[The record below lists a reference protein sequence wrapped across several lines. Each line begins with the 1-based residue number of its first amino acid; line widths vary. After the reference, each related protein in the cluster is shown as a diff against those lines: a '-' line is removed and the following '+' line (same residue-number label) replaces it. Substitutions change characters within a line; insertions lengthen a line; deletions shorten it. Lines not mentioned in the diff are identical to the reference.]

1 MIRKLLVANRGE
13 IACRIMRTA
22 RQLGLET
29 VAVYSDADA
38 DALHVRQADQAVRI
52 GPPVAAESYLN
63 IEAVMGAVVETGAD
77 AVHPG
82 YGFLSENAEFAAACA
97 RAGSIFVGPSA
108 SAIRAMGSKIEAKHL
123 VADAGTP
130 VVPGYLGDDQD
141 PDVLSAKAQEIG
153 FPLLIKA
160 SAGGG
165 GRGMRRV
172 DDAESFGAALDGAR
186 REANAAFGDDR
197 VLLERL
203 ILKPK
208 HIEVQVLGDTHGN
221 MVYLF
226 ERDCSMQRRHQ
237 KVVEEAP
244 GPTVNA
250 ALRTTMGEAAVRAA
264 RAIDYVGAGTVEFI
278 TEDDDFYF
286 MEMNTRLQVEH
297 PVTEA
302 ILGLDLVELQLLV
315 AAEEP
320 IPFAQDDLR
329 IDGHAIEVRVYAEN
343 PKRNFLPSSGR
354 LHRVDWPVGE
364 PAGEPD
370 DVRVDTGVETGS
382 DVPVHYDPMMAK
394 VIAHAPNRPA
404 AITALRRALLQ
415 TEIVGVEHNVG
426 YLANILAHE
435 EFARGTYTTSLTD
448 DAAASLAPPDGPEP
462 LLLAVASLVA
472 VPPDAAPWDTADGF
486 QLNLPHAQRLRLR
499 RNRQNLEVRVTRNDD
514 AGSSFRMEGPD
525 GAHDVREIARY
536 RDRIEARIDG
546 EPVKA
551 SVYSVGDAVFVVSD
565 GATERIEQQHVAVG
579 DFRSIANP
587 QGNVAA
593 PMPGAITAVAVAEG
607 DLVKAGQTLMV
618 LEAMKMEHTI
628 VAPGD
633 GKVATINVAAGER
646 VDEGTELLALEDQ

>member
-22 RQLGLET
+22 RRLGLET

-38 DALHVRQADQAVRI
+38 DALHVRQADRAVRI
-52 GPPVAAESYLN
+52 GPPVAAESYLD
-63 IEAVMGAVVETGAD
+63 IEAVMGAVAETGAD

-82 YGFLSENAEFAAACA
+82 YGFLSENAEFADACA
-97 RAGSIFVGPSA
+97 EAGSIFVGPSA
-108 SAIRAMGSKIEAKHL
+108 FAIRAMGSKIEAKYL

-141 PDVLSAKAQEIG
+141 PDVLSTKAQEIG

-203 ILKPK
+203 IEQPK
-208 HIEVQVLGDTHGN
+208 HIEIQVLGDTHGN
-221 MVYLF
+221 LVYLF

-278 TEDDDFYF
+278 AEGDDFYF

-302 ILGLDLVELQLLV
+302 ILGVDLVELQLRV
-315 AAEEP
+315 AAGEP

-329 IDGHAIEVRVYAEN
+329 IGGHAIEVRVYAEN
-343 PKRNFLPSSGR
+343 PRRNFLPSSGR
-354 LHRVDWPVGE
+354 LHRIDWPD
-364 PAGEPD
+364 A
-370 DVRVDTGVETGS
+370 VRVDTGVETGS
-382 DVPVHYDPMMAK
+382 EIPVHYDPMMAK

-404 AITALRRALLQ
+404 AIAALRRALRQ

-448 DAAASLAPPDGPEP
+448 DAAATLAPPDSPEP
-462 LLLAVASLVA
+462 LLLAVASLVT
-472 VPPDAAPWDTADGF
+472 VPPDAAPWDAADGF
-486 QLNLPHAQRLRLR
+486 QLNLPHAQQLRLR
-499 RNRQNLEVRVTRNDD
+499 RNRQNLDVRVTRNADG
-514 AGSSFRMEGPD
+514 AYRVEGPD
-525 GAHDVREIARY
+525 RTHDMREIVLRA
-536 RDRIEARIDG
+536 DRIEARIDG
-546 EPVKA
+546 EPAGA
-551 SVYSVGDAVFVVSD
+551 SVYPIGDNLFIVND
-565 GATERIEQQHVAVG
+565 GNTERIEQQSVDVG

-633 GKVATINVAAGER
+633 GKVATINVAPGER
-646 VDEGTELLALEDQ
+646 VDEGTELLALEDH

>member
-1 MIRKLLVANRGE
+1 MIRTLLVANRGE
-13 IACRIMRTA
+13 IACRVMRTA
-22 RQLGLET
+22 NRLGLET

-38 DALHVRQADQAVRI
+38 DALHVRQADRAVRI
-52 GPPVAAESYLN
+52 GPPVAASSYLD
-63 IEAVMGAVVETGAD
+63 IDAVMSAIAATGAD

-82 YGFLSENAEFAAACA
+82 YGFLSENAEFADACA
-97 RAGSIFVGPSA
+97 DAGCIFVGPSA

-123 VADAGTP
+123 VSGAGTP

-141 PDVLSAKAQEIG
+141 PDVLAKKANEIG

-186 REANAAFGDDR
+186 REATAAFGDDR

-203 ILKPK
+203 IQEPK
-208 HIEVQVLGDTHGN
+208 HIEVQVLGDSHGN

-244 GPTVNA
+244 GPTVNET
-250 ALRTTMGEAAVRAA
+250 LRTTMGEAAVRAA

-278 TEDDDFYF
+278 AEGDEFYF

-302 ILGLDLVELQLLV
+302 ILGLDLVELQLRV
-315 AAEEP
+315 AAGAP

-329 IDGHAIEVRVYAEN
+329 IDGHAIEVRIYAEN
-343 PKRNFLPSSGR
+343 PKRNFLPSSGK
-354 LHRVDWPVGE
+354 LHRVTWPNG
-364 PAGEPD
+364 
-370 DVRVDTGVETGS
+370 VRVDTGVETGS

-394 VIAHAPNRPA
+394 AISHAPDRPA
-404 AITALRRALLQ
+404 AIAALRQALRQ

-435 EFARGTYTTSLTD
+435 EFARGTYTTALTE
-448 DAAASLAPPDGPEP
+448 DAAESLAPPDTAVP
-462 LLLAVASLVA
+462 LLLATASLVSEPA
-472 VPPDAAPWDTADGF
+472 DATPWGAADGF

-499 RNRQNLEVRVTRNDD
+499 RNRKNLEVHVTRNTDG
-514 AGSSFRMEGPD
+514 ACRMESPD
-525 GAHDVREIARY
+525 GTHDVREIVVRTN
-536 RDRIEARIDG
+536 RIEARIDG
-546 EPVKA
+546 EPARA
-551 SVYSVGDAVFVVSD
+551 SVYPIGDAVFIVSD
-565 GATERIEQQHVAVG
+565 GNTERIEQQSVDVG
-579 DFRSIANP
+579 DFRSLANP

-593 PMPGAITAVAVAEG
+593 PMPGSITAVTVAAG
-607 DLVKAGQTLMV
+607 DFVKAGQTLVV
-618 LEAMKMEHTI
+618 LEAMKMEHSI

-633 GKVATINVAAGER
+633 GKVATINVAPGDR
-646 VDEGTELLALEDQ
+646 VEEGTELLALEDQ

>member
-1 MIRKLLVANRGE
+1 MIRTLLVANRGE
-13 IACRIMRTA
+13 IACRVMHTA
-22 RQLGLET
+22 RRLGIET

-38 DALHVRQADQAVRI
+38 DALHVRQADRAVRI
-52 GPPVAAESYLN
+52 GPPVAAASYLD
-63 IEAVMGAVVETGAD
+63 IEAVIGAVAETGAD

-82 YGFLSENAEFAAACA
+82 YGFLSENAEFADACTAAGCT
-97 RAGSIFVGPSA
+97 FVGPSA

-123 VADAGTP
+123 VREAGTP

-141 PDVLSAKAQEIG
+141 SDVLSAKAQEIG

-172 DDAESFGAALDGAR
+172 DDAGSFGAALDGAR

-203 ILKPK
+203 IQQPK
-208 HIEVQVLGDTHGN
+208 HIEVQVLGDSHGN

-250 ALRTTMGEAAVRAA
+250 ALRATMGEAAVRAA

-278 TEDDDFYF
+278 TEEDDFYF

-302 ILGLDLVELQLLV
+302 ILGLDLVELQLRV
-315 AAEEP
+315 AAGEP
-320 IPFAQDDLR
+320 IPFAQEDLR

-343 PKRNFLPSSGR
+343 PKRNFLPSSGK
-354 LHRVDWPVGE
+354 LHRVDWPNG
-364 PAGEPD
+364 
-370 DVRVDTGVETGS
+370 VRVDAGVETGS

-394 VIAHAPNRPA
+394 VIAHAPDRPA
-404 AITALRRALLQ
+404 AIAALRQALRQ
-415 TEIVGVEHNVG
+415 TEIVGVDHNVG
-426 YLANILAHE
+426 YLANILADA
-435 EFARGTYTTSLTD
+435 EFARGSYTTALAD
-448 DAAASLAPPDGPEP
+448 DAAASLAPPDGPVP
-462 LLLAVASLVA
+462 LLLAVASLVT
-472 VPPDAAPWDTADGF
+472 VPGDAAPWATADGF

-499 RNRQNLEVRVTRNDD
+499 RNRENLEVRVTRNADG
-514 AGSSFRMEGPD
+514 AYRVEGPD
-525 GAHDVREIARY
+525 GTHDMREVVLRAN
-536 RDRIEARIDG
+536 RIEARIDG
-546 EPVKA
+546 ELARA
-551 SVYSVGDAVFVVSD
+551 SVYPTGDTVFIVSN
-565 GATERIEQQHVAVG
+565 GNTERIEQQRVDVG

-593 PMPGAITAVAVAEG
+593 PMPGAITAVAVAAG
-607 DLVKAGQTLMV
+607 DFVKAGQTLMV

-633 GKVATINVAAGER
+633 GKVATINVSPGER

>member
-1 MIRKLLVANRGE
+1 MIRTLLVANRGE
-13 IACRIMRTA
+13 IACRVMHTA
-22 RQLGLET
+22 RRLGIET

-38 DALHVRQADQAVRI
+38 DALHVRQADRAVRI
-52 GPPVAAESYLN
+52 GPPVASASYLD
-63 IEAVMGAVVETGAD
+63 IEAVIGAVAETGAD

-82 YGFLSENAEFAAACA
+82 YGFLSENAEFADACA
-97 RAGSIFVGPSA
+97 AAGCTFVGPSA

-123 VADAGTP
+123 VREAGTP

-141 PDVLSAKAQEIG
+141 PDVLSARAQEIG

-172 DDAESFGAALDGAR
+172 DDAGSFGAALEGAR
-186 REANAAFGDDR
+186 REATAAFGDDR

-203 ILKPK
+203 IQQPK
-208 HIEVQVLGDTHGN
+208 HIEVQVLGDSHGN

-278 TEDDDFYF
+278 AEEDDFYF

-302 ILGLDLVELQLLV
+302 ILGLDLVELQLRV
-315 AAEEP
+315 AAGEP
-320 IPFAQDDLR
+320 IPFAQEDLR

-343 PKRNFLPSSGR
+343 PRRNFLPSSGK
-354 LHRVDWPVGE
+354 LHRVDWPNG
-364 PAGEPD
+364 
-370 DVRVDTGVETGS
+370 VRVDAGVETGS

-394 VIAHAPNRPA
+394 VIAHAPDRPR
-404 AITALRRALLQ
+404 AIAALRQALRQ
-415 TEIVGVEHNVG
+415 TEIVGVDHNVG
-426 YLANILAHE
+426 YLANILGHA
-435 EFARGTYTTSLTD
+435 EFVRGTYTTALAD
-448 DAAASLAPPDGPEP
+448 DASASLAPPDGPIP
-462 LLLAVASLVA
+462 LLLAAASLVA
-472 VPPDAAPWDTADGF
+472 VPGDTSPWAAADGF
-486 QLNLPHAQRLRLR
+486 QLNLPHDQRLRLR
-499 RNRQNLEVRVTRNDD
+499 RNRENLEVRVTRNADG
-514 AGSSFRMEGPD
+514 AYRVEGPD
-525 GAHDVREIARY
+525 GTHDMREIVLRGN
-536 RDRIEARIDG
+536 RIEARING
-546 EPVKA
+546 EPARA
-551 SVYSVGDAVFVVSD
+551 SVYPIGDTVFIVSD
-565 GATERIEQQHVAVG
+565 GNTERIEQQGVDVG

-593 PMPGAITAVAVAEG
+593 PMPGSITAISVAAG
-607 DLVKAGQTLMV
+607 DFVKAGQTLMV

-633 GKVATINVAAGER
+633 GKVATINVAPGER

>member
-13 IACRIMRTA
+13 IACRVMRTA
-22 RQLGLET
+22 RRLGLET

-38 DALHVRQADQAVRI
+38 DALHVRQADRAVRI

-63 IEAVMGAVVETGAD
+63 IEAVMGAVIETGAD

-82 YGFLSENAEFAAACA
+82 YGFLSENAEFADACA
-97 RAGSIFVGPSA
+97 GAGSIFVGPSA

-123 VADAGTP
+123 VSEAGTP

-172 DDAESFGAALDGAR
+172 DDAGSFGAALEGAR
-186 REANAAFGDDR
+186 REATAAFGDDR

-203 ILKPK
+203 IQQPK
-208 HIEVQVLGDTHGN
+208 HIEVQVLGDSHGN

-278 TEDDDFYF
+278 AEEDDFYF

-302 ILGLDLVELQLLV
+302 ILGLDLVELQLRV
-315 AAEEP
+315 AAGEP
-320 IPFAQDDLR
+320 IPFAQEDLR

-343 PKRNFLPSSGR
+343 PKRNFLPSSGK
-354 LHRVDWPVGE
+354 LHRVDWPNG
-364 PAGEPD
+364 
-370 DVRVDTGVETGS
+370 VRVDAGVETGS

-394 VIAHAPNRPA
+394 VIAHAPDRPA
-404 AITALRRALLQ
+404 AIAALRRALRQ

-426 YLANILAHE
+426 YLANILAHA
-435 EFARGTYTTSLTD
+435 EFARGTYTTALAD
-448 DAAASLAPPDGPEP
+448 DAAASLAPPDGPVP
-462 LLLAVASLVA
+462 LVLAVASLVA
-472 VPPDAAPWDTADGF
+472 VPGDTSPWAVADGF

-499 RNRQNLEVRVTRNDD
+499 RNRENLDVRVTRNTDG
-514 AGSSFRMEGPD
+514 AYRVEYPD
-525 GAHDVREIARY
+525 GTHEMREIVLRAN
-536 RDRIEARIDG
+536 RIEARIDG
-546 EPVKA
+546 ESARA
-551 SVYSVGDAVFVVSD
+551 SVYPIGDTVFIVS
-565 GATERIEQQHVAVG
+565 GGNTERIDQQSVDVG

-593 PMPGAITAVAVAEG
+593 PMPGAITAVAVSAG
-607 DLVKAGQTLMV
+607 DFVKAGQTLMV
-618 LEAMKMEHTI
+618 LEAMKMEHSI

-633 GKVATINVAAGER
+633 GKVATINVAPGDR
-646 VDEGTELLALEDQ
+646 VDEGAELLALEDH

>member
-1 MIRKLLVANRGE
+1 MIGTLLVANRGE
-13 IACRIMRTA
+13 IACRVMHTA
-22 RQLGLET
+22 RRLGIET

-38 DALHVRQADQAVRI
+38 DALHVRQADRAVRI

-63 IEAVMGAVVETGAD
+63 IEAVMAAIAETGAD

-82 YGFLSENAEFAAACA
+82 YGFLSENAEFADACA
-97 RAGSIFVGPSA
+97 AAGCIFVGPSA
-108 SAIRAMGSKIEAKHL
+108 LAIRAMGSKIEAKHL

-141 PDVLSAKAQEIG
+141 ADVLFAKAREIG

-172 DDAESFGAALDGAR
+172 DAANSFAAALEGAR
-186 REANAAFGDDR
+186 REATAAFGDDR

-203 ILKPK
+203 IQEPK

-221 MVYLF
+221 IVYLF

-244 GPTVNA
+244 APTVSA
-250 ALRTTMGEAAVRAA
+250 SLRATMGEAAVRAA

-278 TEDDDFYF
+278 AEGDDFYF

-302 ILGLDLVELQLLV
+302 ILGLDLVELQLRI
-315 AAEEP
+315 AAGEA
-320 IPFAQDDLR
+320 IPFVQDDLR

-343 PKRNFLPSSGR
+343 PKRNFLPSSGK
-354 LHRVDWPVGE
+354 LHRVDWPDG
-364 PAGEPD
+364 
-370 DVRVDTGVETGS
+370 VRVDTGVETGS
-382 DVPVHYDPMMAK
+382 DVPMHYDAMMAK
-394 VIAHAPNRPA
+394 IIAHAPDRPT
-404 AITALRRALLQ
+404 AIAALRQALLR

-426 YLANILAHE
+426 YLANILAHA
-435 EFARGTYTTSLTD
+435 EFARGTYTTALTD
-448 DAAASLAPPDGPEP
+448 DAAAALAPPNSPVP

-472 VPPDAAPWDTADGF
+472 VPADAGPWDAADGF
-486 QLNLPHAQRLRLR
+486 QLNLPHVQRLRLR
-499 RNRQNLEVRVTRNDD
+499 HDRKDVEVRVTQNIDD
-514 AGSSFRMEGPD
+514 SGSYSVEGPD
-525 GAHDVREIARY
+525 GALDVLEITL
-536 RDRIEARIDG
+536 RDNRVEARIDG
-546 EPVKA
+546 ELARA
-551 SVYSVGDAVFVVSD
+551 SVYPVGDAVYVVSD
-565 GATERIEQQHVAVG
+565 GSTVRIEQQSVAVG

-587 QGNVAA
+587 RGNVTA
-593 PMPGAITAVAVAEG
+593 PMPGAITAVVVAEG

-618 LEAMKMEHTI
+618 LEAMKMEHSI

-646 VDEGTELLALEDQ
+646 VDEGTELLALEDA

>member
-1 MIRKLLVANRGE
+1 MIGTLLVANRGE
-13 IACRIMRTA
+13 IACRVMHTA
-22 RQLGLET
+22 RRLGIET

-38 DALHVRQADQAVRI
+38 HALHVRQADRAVRI

-63 IEAVMGAVVETGAD
+63 IEAVMAAIAETGAD

-82 YGFLSENAEFAAACA
+82 YGFLSENAEFAGACA
-97 RAGSIFVGPSA
+97 AAGCIFVGPSA
-108 SAIRAMGSKIEAKHL
+108 AAIRAMGSKIEAKHL

-141 PDVLSAKAQEIG
+141 PDVLSAKAQEVG

-172 DDAESFGAALDGAR
+172 DDADSFGAALEGAR
-186 REANAAFGDDR
+186 REATAAFGDDR

-208 HIEVQVLGDTHGN
+208 HIEVQVLGDDHGN

-244 GPTVNA
+244 GPTVSA

-302 ILGLDLVELQLLV
+302 ILGLDLVELQLRV
-315 AAEEP
+315 AAGEP
-320 IPFAQDDLR
+320 IPFAQEDLE

-343 PKRNFLPSSGR
+343 PKRNFLPSSGK
-354 LHRVDWPVGE
+354 LHRVDWPNG
-364 PAGEPD
+364 
-370 DVRVDTGVETGS
+370 VRVDAGVETGS

-394 VIAHAPNRPA
+394 VIAHAPDRPA
-404 AITALRRALLQ
+404 AIAALRRALRQ

-426 YLANILAHE
+426 YLANILAHA
-435 EFARGTYTTSLTD
+435 EFGRGTYTTALAE
-448 DAAASLAPPDGPEP
+448 DAATSLAPPDSPVP
-462 LLLAVASLVA
+462 LLLAVASLVV
-472 VPPDAAPWDTADGF
+472 VPGDASPWAAADGF

-499 RNRQNLEVRVTRNDD
+499 RNRENLEVRVTQT
-514 AGSSFRMEGPD
+514 GSSCRIEGLD
-525 GAHDVREIARY
+525 EAHDVCGIALRGN
-536 RDRIEARIDG
+536 RIEARIDG
-546 EPVKA
+546 ESARA
-551 SVYSVGDAVFVVSD
+551 SIYPIGDAVFVVSD
-565 GATERIEQQHVAVG
+565 GTTERIEQRRLAVS

-593 PMPGAITAVAVAEG
+593 PMPGAITAVAVSEG

-633 GKVATINVAAGER
+633 GKVATINVSAGER

>member
-22 RQLGLET
+22 RRLGLET

-38 DALHVRQADQAVRI
+38 DALHVRQADRAVRI

-63 IEAVMGAVVETGAD
+63 IEAVMGAVAETGAD

-82 YGFLSENAEFAAACA
+82 YGFLSENAEFADACA

-123 VADAGTP
+123 VSDAGTP

-172 DDAESFGAALDGAR
+172 DDTESFSAALEGAR
-186 REANAAFGDDR
+186 REATAAFGDDR

-203 ILKPK
+203 IQQPK
-208 HIEVQVLGDTHGN
+208 HIEVQVMGDTHGN

-278 TEDDDFYF
+278 AEEDDFYF

-302 ILGLDLVELQLLV
+302 ILGLDLVELQLRV
-315 AAEEP
+315 AAGEP
-320 IPFAQDDLR
+320 IPFAQEDLR

-343 PKRNFLPSSGR
+343 PKRNFLPSSGK
-354 LHRVDWPVGE
+354 LHRVDWPNG
-364 PAGEPD
+364 
-370 DVRVDTGVETGS
+370 VRVDAGVETGS

-394 VIAHAPNRPA
+394 VIAHAPDRPA
-404 AITALRRALLQ
+404 AIAALRQALRQ
-415 TEIVGVEHNVG
+415 TEIVGVDHNVG
-426 YLANILAHE
+426 YLANILAHA
-435 EFARGTYTTSLTD
+435 EFARGTYTTALAD
-448 DAAASLAPPDGPEP
+448 DAAASLAPPDGPVP
-462 LLLAVASLVA
+462 LLLTVASLVT
-472 VPPDAAPWDTADGF
+472 VPGDATPWAAADGF

-499 RNRQNLEVRVTRNDD
+499 RNRENLDVRVTRNAD
-514 AGSSFRMEGPD
+514 GTYRVEGPD
-525 GAHDVREIARY
+525 GTHDMREIVLRAN
-536 RDRIEARIDG
+536 RIEARIDD
-546 EPVKA
+546 EPARA
-551 SVYSVGDAVFVVSD
+551 SVYPIGDTVFIVC
-565 GATERIEQQHVAVG
+565 GGNTERIEQQRVDVG

-593 PMPGAITAVAVAEG
+593 PMPGAITAIAVSAG
-607 DLVKAGQTLMV
+607 DFVKAGQTLMV

-633 GKVATINVAAGER
+633 GKVATINVSPGER
-646 VDEGTELLALEDQ
+646 VDEGTELLALEDH

>member
-1 MIRKLLVANRGE
+1 MIRTLLVANRGE
-13 IACRIMRTA
+13 IACRVMRTA
-22 RQLGLET
+22 RRLGIET

-38 DALHVRQADQAVRI
+38 GALHVRQADRAVRI
-52 GPPVAAESYLN
+52 GPPVASSSYLD
-63 IEAVMGAVVETGAD
+63 IGAVMAAVAETGAD

-82 YGFLSENAEFAAACA
+82 YGFLSENAEFAEACA
-97 RAGSIFVGPSA
+97 VAGCIFVGPSS

-123 VADAGTP
+123 VSEAGTP
-130 VVPGYLGDDQD
+130 VVPGYLGDDQH
-141 PDVLSAKAQEIG
+141 PDVLAEKAEELG
-153 FPLLIKA
+153 YPLLIKA

-172 DDAESFGAALDGAR
+172 DDAETFGAALDGAR
-186 REANAAFGDDR
+186 REATAAFGDDR

-203 ILKPK
+203 IQEPK

-221 MVYLF
+221 IVYLF

-244 GPTVNA
+244 GPTVNQ

-278 TEDDDFYF
+278 AEGNDFYF

-302 ILGLDLVELQLLV
+302 ILGLDLVELQLRV
-315 AAEEP
+315 AAGEP

-329 IDGHAIEVRVYAEN
+329 IDGHAIEVRIYAEN
-343 PKRNFLPSSGR
+343 PKRNFLPSSGK
-354 LHRVDWPVGE
+354 LHRVSW
-364 PAGEPD
+364 PD
-370 DVRVDTGVETGS
+370 DVRVDAGVETGS

-394 VIAHAPNRPA
+394 AISHAPDRPA
-404 AITALRRALLQ
+404 AIAALRQALRQ

-435 EFARGTYTTSLTD
+435 EFARGTYTTALTD
-448 DAAASLAPPDGPEP
+448 DAAASLAPPNTAVP
-462 LLLAVASLVA
+462 LLLAAASLVSGPA
-472 VPPDAAPWDTADGF
+472 DAAPWEAADGF

-499 RNRQNLEVRVTRNDD
+499 RNRENLEVRVTRD
-514 AGSSFRMEGPD
+514 ADGAYRMESPD
-525 GAHDVREIARY
+525 GTHDVREVALRAN
-536 RDRIEARIDG
+536 RIEARIDG
-546 EPVKA
+546 EPARA
-551 SVYSVGDAVFVVSD
+551 SVYPIGDAVFIVSD
-565 GATERIEQQHVAVG
+565 GNTERIEQQGVDVG

-587 QGNVAA
+587 QGNVVA
-593 PMPGAITAVAVAEG
+593 PMPGAITAVAVAAG
-607 DLVKAGQTLMV
+607 DFVKAGQTLMV

-633 GKVATINVAAGER
+633 GKVATVNVAPGVR
-646 VDEGTELLALEDQ
+646 VDEGTELLTLEDH

>member
-1 MIRKLLVANRGE
+1 
-13 IACRIMRTA
+13 
-22 RQLGLET
+22 
-29 VAVYSDADA
+29 
-38 DALHVRQADQAVRI
+38 
-52 GPPVAAESYLN
+52 
-63 IEAVMGAVVETGAD
+63 
-77 AVHPG
+77 
-82 YGFLSENAEFAAACA
+82 
-97 RAGSIFVGPSA
+97 
-108 SAIRAMGSKIEAKHL
+108 MGSKIEAKHL
-123 VADAGTP
+123 VRDAGTP

-172 DDAESFGAALDGAR
+172 DDAGSFGAALDGAR

-250 ALRTTMGEAAVRAA
+250 ALRATMGEAAVRAA

-278 TEDDDFYF
+278 AEGKDFYF

-302 ILGLDLVELQLLV
+302 ILGVDLVELQLRV
-315 AAEEP
+315 AAGEP
-320 IPFAQDDLR
+320 IPFAQEDLR

-343 PKRNFLPSSGR
+343 PKRNFLPSSGK
-354 LHRVDWPVGE
+354 LHRVDWPDE
-364 PAGEPD
+364 
-370 DVRVDTGVETGS
+370 VRVDTGVETGS

-394 VIAHAPNRPA
+394 IIAHAPDRPA
-404 AITALRRALLQ
+404 AIAALRRALRQ

-426 YLANILAHE
+426 YLANILSHE

-462 LLLAVASLVA
+462 LLLAVASLVT
-472 VPPDAAPWDTADGF
+472 VPPDAAPWDAADGF
-486 QLNLPHAQRLRLR
+486 QLNLPHAQQLRLR
-499 RNRQNLEVRVTRNDD
+499 RNRKNLQVHVTRNED
-514 AGSSFRMEGPD
+514 AGSSFQIEGPD
-525 GAHDVREIARY
+525 GAHEVREIARY
-536 RDRIEARIDG
+536 DHRIEARIDG
-546 EPVKA
+546 EPARA
-551 SVYSVGDAVFVVSD
+551 SVYSIGDAVFVVSN
-565 GATERIEQQHVAVG
+565 GATERIEQQRVAVG

>member
-1 MIRKLLVANRGE
+1 MIRTLLVANRGE
-13 IACRIMRTA
+13 IACRVMDTA
-22 RQLGLET
+22 RRLGIET
-29 VAVYSDADA
+29 VAVFSDADA
-38 DALHVRQADQAVRI
+38 DALHVRQADRAVRI
-52 GPPVAAESYLN
+52 GPPVAAASYLN
-63 IEAVMGAVVETGAD
+63 IEAVMAAIAETGAD

-82 YGFLSENAEFAAACA
+82 YGFLSENAEFADACA
-97 RAGSIFVGPSA
+97 AAGCIFIGPSA

-141 PDVLSAKAQEIG
+141 ADVLFDQAQEIG

-172 DDAESFGAALDGAR
+172 DDADSFGAALDGAR
-186 REANAAFGDDR
+186 REATAAFGDDR

-203 ILKPK
+203 IQQPK

-278 TEDDDFYF
+278 AEDDDFYF

-302 ILGLDLVELQLLV
+302 ILGLDLVELQLQV
-315 AAEEP
+315 AAGEP
-320 IPFAQDDLR
+320 IPFAQEDLE
-329 IDGHAIEVRVYAEN
+329 IDGHAIEVRIYAEN
-343 PKRNFLPSSGR
+343 PKRNFLPSSGK
-354 LHRVDWPVGE
+354 LHRVDWPNG
-364 PAGEPD
+364 
-370 DVRVDTGVETGS
+370 VRVDAGVETGS

-394 VIAHAPNRPA
+394 VISHAPDRPA
-404 AITALRRALLQ
+404 AIAALRRALRQ

-435 EFARGTYTTSLTD
+435 EFARGTYTTALTD
-448 DAAASLAPPDGPEP
+448 DAASSLAPPDSPVP

-472 VPPDAAPWDTADGF
+472 VPAVAAPWATADGF
-486 QLNLPHAQRLRLR
+486 QLNLPHTQRLRLR
-499 RNRQNLEVRVTRNDD
+499 RNRENLEVRITQT
-514 AGSSFRMEGPD
+514 GSSWRMEGPD

-536 RDRIEARIDG
+536 HNRIEARIDG
-546 EPVKA
+546 EMGRA
-551 SVYSVGDAVFVVSD
+551 SVYPIGDAVFVVSD
-565 GATERIEQQHVAVG
+565 GATERIEQQRVAVG
-579 DFRSIANP
+579 DFQSIANP

-607 DLVKAGQTLMV
+607 DIVKAGQTLMV

>member
-22 RQLGLET
+22 RRLGVET
-29 VAVYSDADA
+29 IAVYSDADA

-63 IEAVMGAVVETGAD
+63 IEAVMGAVVATGAD

-97 RAGSIFVGPSA
+97 EAGSVFVGPSA
-108 SAIRAMGSKIEAKHL
+108 AAIRAMGSKIEAKHL
-123 VADAGTP
+123 VSEAGTP
-130 VVPGYLGDDQD
+130 IVPGYLGDDQD
-141 PDVLSAKAQEIG
+141 RDVLTAKAQELG

-186 REANAAFGDDR
+186 REASAAFGDDR

-203 ILKPK
+203 IQKPK
-208 HIEVQVLGDTHGN
+208 HIEVQVLGDTRGN
-221 MVYLF
+221 IVYLF
-226 ERDCSMQRRHQ
+226 ERDCSVQRRHQ

-244 GPTVNA
+244 GPTVNGR
-250 ALRTTMGEAAVRAA
+250 LRTIMGEAAVRAA

-278 TEDDDFYF
+278 AEGDDFYF

-302 ILGLDLVELQLLV
+302 ILNLDLVELQLRV
-315 AAEEP
+315 AAGES
-320 IPFAQDDLR
+320 IPWRQEDLR
-329 IDGHAIEVRVYAEN
+329 IDGHAVEVRVYAEN
-343 PKRNFLPSSGR
+343 PNRNFLPSSGR
-354 LHRVDWPVGE
+354 LHRVDWPDG
-364 PAGEPD
+364 
-370 DVRVDTGVETGS
+370 VRVDTGVKTGS
-382 DVPVHYDPMMAK
+382 DIPVHYDPMMAK
-394 VIAHAPNRPA
+394 VIAHAPDRPA
-404 AITALRRALLQ
+404 AIAALRRALRQ

-448 DAAASLAPPDGPEP
+448 DAAASLAPPDSPEP

-472 VPPDAAPWDTADGF
+472 VPADAPPWEAADGF
-486 QLNLPHAQRLRLR
+486 QLNLPHTQRLRLR
-499 RNRQNLEVRVTRNDD
+499 RNRKNIEVRVTRIEN
-514 AGSSFRMEGPD
+514 AGSSLRMECPD
-525 GAHDVREIARY
+525 GTHDVREIVR
-536 RDRIEARIDG
+536 RHDRIEARIDG
-546 EPVKA
+546 APVTA
-551 SVYSVGDAVFVVSD
+551 SVYPIGDAVFVVSD
-565 GATERIEQQHVAVG
+565 GNTERIEQRSATAA

-593 PMPGAITAVAVAEG
+593 PMPGTITAVAVGAG
-607 DLVKAGQTLMV
+607 DQVKAGQTLMV
-618 LEAMKMEHTI
+618 LEAMKMEHNI

-633 GKVATINVAAGER
+633 GKVATVNVAPGDR
-646 VDEGTELLALEDQ
+646 VDEGTELLALEEQ

>member
-13 IACRIMRTA
+13 IACRVMHTA
-22 RQLGLET
+22 RRLGIET

-38 DALHVRQADQAVRI
+38 DALHVRQADRAVRI
-52 GPPVAAESYLN
+52 GPPVAAASYLD
-63 IEAVMGAVVETGAD
+63 IEAVIGAVAETGAD

-82 YGFLSENAEFAAACA
+82 YGFLSENAEFADACA
-97 RAGSIFVGPSA
+97 AAGCTFVGPSA

-123 VADAGTP
+123 VSEAGTP

-153 FPLLIKA
+153 FPLLVKA

-172 DDAESFGAALDGAR
+172 DDAGSFGAALEGAR
-186 REANAAFGDDR
+186 REATAAFGDDR
-197 VLLERL
+197 VLLERM
-203 ILKPK
+203 IQQPK
-208 HIEVQVLGDTHGN
+208 HIEVQVLGDAHGN

-244 GPTVNA
+244 GPTVSA
-250 ALRTTMGEAAVRAA
+250 TLRATMGEAAVRAA

-278 TEDDDFYF
+278 AEGDDFYF

-302 ILGLDLVELQLLV
+302 ILGLDLVELQLRV
-315 AAEEP
+315 AAGEP
-320 IPFAQDDLR
+320 IPFAQEDLR

-343 PKRNFLPSSGR
+343 PKRNFLPSSGT
-354 LHRVDWPVGE
+354 LHRVDWPNG
-364 PAGEPD
+364 
-370 DVRVDTGVETGS
+370 VRVDAGVETGS

-394 VIAHAPNRPA
+394 VIAHAPDRPA
-404 AITALRRALLQ
+404 AIAALRRALRQ
-415 TEIVGVEHNVG
+415 TEIVGVDHNVG
-426 YLANILAHE
+426 YLANILAHA
-435 EFARGTYTTSLTD
+435 EFARGTYTTALAD
-448 DAAASLAPPDGPEP
+448 DAAASLAPPDGPVP
-462 LLLAVASLVA
+462 LLLTVASLVT
-472 VPPDAAPWDTADGF
+472 VPGDAAPWDAADGF

-499 RNRQNLEVRVTRNDD
+499 RNRENLDVRVTRNADG
-514 AGSSFRMEGPD
+514 AYRAEGPD
-525 GAHDVREIARY
+525 GTHEMREIVLRAN
-536 RDRIEARIDG
+536 RIEARIDG
-546 EPVKA
+546 EPARA
-551 SVYSVGDAVFVVSD
+551 SVYPIGDTVFIVSD
-565 GATERIEQQHVAVG
+565 GNTERIEQQTVDVG

-593 PMPGAITAVAVAEG
+593 PMPGSITAVAVAAG
-607 DLVKAGQTLMV
+607 DFVKAGQTLMV

-633 GKVATINVAAGER
+633 GKVATINVSPGER

>member
-1 MIRKLLVANRGE
+1 MIGTLLVANRGE
-13 IACRIMRTA
+13 IACRVMHTA
-22 RQLGLET
+22 RRLGIET

-38 DALHVRQADQAVRI
+38 DALHVRQADRAVRI

-63 IEAVMGAVVETGAD
+63 IEAVMAAIAETGAD

-82 YGFLSENAEFAAACA
+82 YGFLSENAEFADACA
-97 RAGSIFVGPSA
+97 AAGCIFVGPSA
-108 SAIRAMGSKIEAKHL
+108 LAIRAMGSKIEAKHL

-141 PDVLSAKAQEIG
+141 ADVLFAKAREIG

-172 DDAESFGAALDGAR
+172 DAANSFAAALEGAR
-186 REANAAFGDDR
+186 REATAAFGDDR

-203 ILKPK
+203 IQEPK

-221 MVYLF
+221 IVYLF

-244 GPTVNA
+244 APTVSA
-250 ALRTTMGEAAVRAA
+250 SLRATMGEAAVRAA

-278 TEDDDFYF
+278 AEGDDFYF

-302 ILGLDLVELQLLV
+302 ILGLDLVELQLRI
-315 AAEEP
+315 AAGEA
-320 IPFAQDDLR
+320 IPFVQDDLR

-343 PKRNFLPSSGR
+343 PKRNFLPSSGK
-354 LHRVDWPVGE
+354 LHRVDWPDG
-364 PAGEPD
+364 
-370 DVRVDTGVETGS
+370 VRVDTGVETGS
-382 DVPVHYDPMMAK
+382 DVPMHYDAMMAK
-394 VIAHAPNRPA
+394 IIAHAPDRPT
-404 AITALRRALLQ
+404 AIASLRQALLR
-415 TEIVGVEHNVG
+415 TEIVGVEQNVG
-426 YLANILAHE
+426 YLANILAHA
-435 EFARGTYTTSLTD
+435 EFARGTYTTALTD
-448 DAAASLAPPDGPEP
+448 DAAAALAPPDSPVP

-472 VPPDAAPWDTADGF
+472 VPADAGPWDAADGF
-486 QLNLPHAQRLRLR
+486 QLNLPHVQRLRLR
-499 RNRQNLEVRVTRNDD
+499 HDRKDVEVRVTQNIDD
-514 AGSSFRMEGPD
+514 SGSYSVEGPD
-525 GAHDVREIARY
+525 GALDVLEITL
-536 RDRIEARIDG
+536 RDNRVEARIDG
-546 EPVKA
+546 ELARA
-551 SVYSVGDAVFVVSD
+551 SVYPVGDAVYVVSD
-565 GATERIEQQHVAVG
+565 GSTVRIEQQSVAVG

-587 QGNVAA
+587 RGNVTA
-593 PMPGAITAVAVAEG
+593 PMPGAITAVVVAEG

-618 LEAMKMEHTI
+618 LEAMKMEHSI

-646 VDEGTELLALEDQ
+646 VDEGTELLALED

>member
-1 MIRKLLVANRGE
+1 MIGTLLVANRGE
-13 IACRIMRTA
+13 IACRVMHTA
-22 RQLGLET
+22 RRLGIET

-38 DALHVRQADQAVRI
+38 DALHVRQADRAVRI

-63 IEAVMGAVVETGAD
+63 IEAVMAAIAETGAD

-82 YGFLSENAEFAAACA
+82 YGFLSENAEFADACA
-97 RAGSIFVGPSA
+97 AAGCIFVGPSA
-108 SAIRAMGSKIEAKHL
+108 LAIRAMGSKIEAKHL

-141 PDVLSAKAQEIG
+141 ADVLFAKAQEIG

-172 DDAESFGAALDGAR
+172 DAANSFAAALEGAR
-186 REANAAFGDDR
+186 REATAAFGDDR

-203 ILKPK
+203 IQEPK

-221 MVYLF
+221 IVYLF

-244 GPTVNA
+244 APTVSA
-250 ALRTTMGEAAVRAA
+250 SLRATMGEAAVRAA

-278 TEDDDFYF
+278 AEGDDFYF

-302 ILGLDLVELQLLV
+302 ILGLDLVELQLRI
-315 AAEEP
+315 AAGEA
-320 IPFAQDDLR
+320 IPFVQDDLR

-343 PKRNFLPSSGR
+343 PKRNFLPSSGK
-354 LHRVDWPVGE
+354 LHRVDWPDG
-364 PAGEPD
+364 
-370 DVRVDTGVETGS
+370 VRVDTGVETGS
-382 DVPVHYDPMMAK
+382 DVPMHYDAMMAK
-394 VIAHAPNRPA
+394 IIAHAPDRPT
-404 AITALRRALLQ
+404 AIASLRQALLR

-426 YLANILAHE
+426 YLANILAHA
-435 EFARGTYTTSLTD
+435 EFARGTYTTALTD
-448 DAAASLAPPDGPEP
+448 DAAAALAPPDSPMP

-472 VPPDAAPWDTADGF
+472 VPADAGPWDAADGF
-486 QLNLPHAQRLRLR
+486 QLNLPHVQRLRLR
-499 RNRQNLEVRVTRNDD
+499 HDRKDVEVRVTQNIDD
-514 AGSSFRMEGPD
+514 SGSYSVEGPD
-525 GAHDVREIARY
+525 GALDVLEITL
-536 RDRIEARIDG
+536 RDNRVEARIDG
-546 EPVKA
+546 ELARA
-551 SVYSVGDAVFVVSD
+551 SVYPVGDAVYVVSD
-565 GATERIEQQHVAVG
+565 GSTVRIEQQSVAVG

-587 QGNVAA
+587 RGNVTA
-593 PMPGAITAVAVAEG
+593 PMPGAITTVVVAEG

-618 LEAMKMEHTI
+618 LEAMKMEHSI

-646 VDEGTELLALEDQ
+646 VDEGTELLALED